1 MVDLSREEQEK
12 KIEAWIKTKGELKR
26 YSHGERQAGTKPPN
40 ISVWGHKTKN
50 DAEEQ
55 ASRDSE

>member
-1 MVDLSREEQEK
+1 MINLSREEQEK

-26 YSHGERQAGTKPPN
+26 YSHGERPAGSKPVN

-50 DAEEQ
+50 EAEEQ
-55 ASRDSE
+55 AARDSE